1 MRQYMSRIVGN
12 RAMRERLCRD
22 ILDGKLFHAF
32 VLEGAKG
39 TGKHTVAL
47 NVAAALACSDKT
59 SGGNFPCCECHECKK
74 VLEGKS
80 PDVITVGTEGKST
93 LGVEAIRFLRE
104 DVRTVPNDIDFKI
117 YIIENADKMTVQA
130 QNAFLL
136 TLEEPPP
143 YVHFILLCEN
153 SDMLLETI
161 RSRAP
166 IFRTEAVKSGELEEY
181 LCNTDRRAAQMRL
194 TSPKEFAELIAASR
208 HGIGTA
214 LDYLEPKSF
223 APVKEMRAFISEL
236 CDAATSSASAKVIL
250 PIVSKFSQK
259 RDILIEQL
267 QMLSEALTDLMLLK
281 KDDSAELTFFA
292 DRSFATELCDRAAV
306 SFFYTFSEAVTNAME
321 SISRNA
327 NVRLT
332 LIRLVSDAEI
342 I

>member
-1 MRQYMSRIVGN
+1 MRQYMNRIVGN
-12 RAMRERLCRD
+12 SALRERLCRD
-22 ILDGKLFHAF
+22 ILEGKLSHAF
-32 VLEGAKG
+32 ILEGAKG

-47 NVAAALACSDKT
+47 NVAAALACSDKN
-59 SGGNFPCCECHECKK
+59 SGTNIPCCECIECKK
-74 VLEGKS
+74 VLEAKS

-93 LGVEAIRFLRE
+93 LGVDAIRFLRE

-117 YIIENADKMTVQA
+117 YIIEDADKMSVQA

-166 IFRTEAVKSGELEEY
+166 VFRTEAIQNGDLEKY
-181 LCNTDRRAAQMRL
+181 LCDNDRRAAQMRL
-194 TSPKEFAELIAASR
+194 TAPRELAEIIAASR

-214 LDYLEPKSF
+214 LCYLEPKSF
-223 APVKEMRAFISEL
+223 APVKEMRTLISEF

-259 RDILIEQL
+259 RDVVAEQL

-281 KDDSAELTFFA
+281 KSDTAELTFFA
-292 DRSFATELCDRAAV
+292 DRNFATELCDRAAV
-306 SFFYTFSEAVTNAME
+306 SFFYTFSEAVMKATE

-332 LIRLVSDAEI
+332 LIKLVSDAEI